1 MCSGF
6 SVGSRR
12 SYSNSIYSFYDDIGD
27 NKITIDVEW
36 DIKITGFLKI
46 FMRMVKEHISIG
58 MHGVIKGY
66 RKQLNNYLPEIL
78 IPLF

>member
-1 MCSGF
+1 
-6 SVGSRR
+6 
-12 SYSNSIYSFYDDIGD
+12 
-27 NKITIDVEW
+27 VEW

-46 FMRMVKEHISIG
+46 LTRMVKGHISIG
-58 MHGVIKGY
+58 MHGVVKGY

>member
-1 MCSGF
+1 LFSGF

-12 SYSNSIYSFYDDIGD
+12 SYSNSIYSFYDYIGD
-27 NKITIDVEW
+27 NKTTIDVEW
-36 DIKITGFLKI
+36 DIKMTGFLKI
-46 FMRMVKEHISIG
+46 FTGMVKEHISIG
-58 MHGVIKGY
+58 MHGVVKGY